1 MRADREAIALLDR
14 LGLDQPPIPVEDI
27 AAKLGAILMRDDFS
41 DDDVSGLLIREGDEQ
56 VIGVNKR
63 HSRARQRFTIAHEI
77 GHLLLHAG
85 KPVILDRAR
94 VNFRDAVSSMA
105 TDYDEIQ
112 ANAFAAELLMP
123 RDMVMAESRRLASEH
138 AAEDEDALLQILA
151 DRFEVSAEAMNFRLI
166 NLGIIWR

>member
-27 AAKLGAILMRDDFS
+27 AAKLGAIVMRDDFS
-41 DDDVSGLLIREGDEQ
+41 DDDVSGLLIRESDEQ
-56 VIGVNKR
+56 VIGVNKT
-63 HSRARQRFTIAHEI
+63 HSSTRQRFTIAHEI

-94 VNFRDAVSSMA
+94 VNFRDAVSGMA
-105 TDYDEIQ
+105 TDNDEIQ

-123 RDMVMAESRRLASEH
+123 RDMVMAESRRLALEH
-138 AAEDEDALLQILA
+138 PVEDEDALLQILA